1 MTMKVLTSLRNEVPF
16 NLFCDNPVKEPKEYN
31 FDRDLS
37 KPRKRKV
44 LNYSI
49 LEYFNGA
56 ESSANAYHPDT
67 PRAYF
72 RGIYYEAMN
81 SVVSVVETHL
91 NQPCN
96 HAYEVMGNL
105 LLKMVKKEDTSAE
118 QDFMETTYANDIN
131 TAQLQI
137 ESGIL
142 LVMFHN

>member
-1 MTMKVLTSLRNEVPF
+1 MTIKALTSLRNEVPF
-16 NLFCDNPVKEPKEYN
+16 NLFCDNPVKEPIQ
-31 FDRDLS
+31 F
-37 KPRKRKV
+37 
-44 LNYSI
+44 YSI
-49 LEYFNGA
+49 LQYFNGV

-72 RGIYYEAMN
+72 KGIYYEAMN
-81 SVVSVVETHL
+81 SVVSVAETRL
-91 NQPCN
+91 NQPSY

-105 LLKMVKKEDTSAE
+105 LLKMVNKEDTSAE

-142 LVMFHN
+142 PVMFHN